1 MAQAVNPE
9 RTMSSSYS
17 AFVCVMWVEYPEVSL
32 RITSLRGAGHK
43 TFNFI
48 T

>member
-1 MAQAVNPE
+1 MAQIVNPK
-9 RTMSSSYS
+9 RIMSSSYIYVV
-17 AFVCVMWVEYPEVSL
+17 FVMWVEYPEVSL
-32 RITSLRGAGHK
+32 RITSLREAGHK